1 MTRDLLTYL
10 VEHLVALIENEYL
23 DAPQAQVLVPNQGV
37 ETARSGNDDVGMLVL
52 VLQNLNVLLHGGAA
66 VKDGRLDI
74 GHVFAEPCVFI
85 LNLICELTRVTH
97 HENRGLSRDRVDL
110 LEGGED
116 EDGGLTETGF
126 GLAEDIG
133 TQNRLRDANLLD

>member
-1 MTRDLLTYL
+1 MLLTYL
-10 VEHLVALIENEYL
+10 VKHLVALIQNKYL
-23 DAPQAQVLVPNQGV
+23 DASQAQVLVPDQGV
-37 ETARSGNDDVGMLVL
+37 ETAGGGDDDVGMLVL

-66 VKDGRLDI
+66 VKDGRLDV
-74 GHVFAEPCVFI
+74 GHIFAEPCVLI
-85 LNLICELTRVTH
+85 LDLICKLTRVAH
-97 HENRGLSRDRVDL
+97 HENRGLSRNRVDL

-116 EDGGLTETGF
+116 EDGGLAETGL